1 MKYLNRTLQ
10 DALKTRLEQFPAVA
24 VLGPRQC
31 GKSTLARHVI
41 EHLDAIYLDLEIPS
55 HLNKLND
62 AESFLRA
69 NKDRLICLDEIQRAP
84 ELFPV
89 LRGLCDE
96 KRTPGRFLI
105 LGSASP
111 ELLRQSSESMAGRIA
126 YLDLTPFLISEL
138 KPGDLS
144 RHWLRGGFP
153 DSFLAISDEASLI
166 WRQNFI
172 RTYLERD
179 LRVYGMELSE
189 VTMRRLW
196 TMLAHAN
203 GQTLNA
209 AKLSESIG
217 VSAPTVRRYLDFLE
231 HTYMLRQLH
240 PWFVN
245 VKKRLVKS
253 PKLLFRDT
261 GLLHALLDIKNQN
274 DLFGHP
280 VYGCSWESYVAAQLA
295 GAADGQWTFYYYRT
309 AKGDEIDLILQRGDR
324 RVAVECKASASPQP
338 SAGFYRSLDDLGLEQ
353 GYIASPLDDEQ
364 EYALNKRAT
373 VISPS
378 RLAAR
383 LV

>member
-1 MKYLNRTLQ
+1 MKYLNRALQ
-10 DALKTRLEQFPAVA
+10 DVLKDRLEQFPAVA

-41 EHLDAIYLDLEIPS
+41 ENLDAVYLDLEIPS
-55 HLNKLND
+55 HVNKLSD

-69 NKDRLICLDEIQRAP
+69 NEQRLICLDEIQRVP
-84 ELFPV
+84 ELFEV

-96 KRTPGRFLI
+96 KRMPGRFLI

-111 ELLRQSSESMAGRIA
+111 ELLRQTSETLAGRIA

-138 KPGDLS
+138 NPGDLS

-153 DSFLAISDEASLI
+153 DSFLAVNDQASLI

-179 LRVYGMELSE
+179 LRLYGMELSAS
-189 VTMRRLW
+189 TMHRLW
-196 TMLAHAN
+196 TMLAHMN

-209 AKLSESIG
+209 AKLAESVG
-217 VSAPTVRRYLDFLE
+217 VSAPTIRRYLDFLE
-231 HTYMLRQLH
+231 HTYMLRQLR
-240 PWFVN
+240 PWFPN

-253 PKLLFRDT
+253 PKLSFCDT
-261 GLLHALLDIKNQN
+261 GLLHALLDIEDRNR
-274 DLFGHP
+274 LFGHP
-280 VYGCSWESYVAAQLA
+280 VYGCSWESYVTAQLA
-295 GAADGQWTFYYYRT
+295 GTTGGVWNFYYYRT

-324 RVAVECKASASPQP
+324 LIAVECKASASPQP
-338 SAGFYRSLDDLGLEQ
+338 SAGFYRSLDDLGLKQ
-353 GYIASPLDDEQ
+353 GYIVAPIGDTPEYPLNE
-364 EYALNKRAT
+364 RAI
-373 VISPS
+373 VISPT

-383 LV
+383 LL

>member
-10 DALKTRLEQFPAVA
+10 DALKNRLKQFPAVA

-41 EHLDAIYLDLEIPS
+41 ENLDAVYLDLEIPS
-55 HLNKLND
+55 HLNKLSD

-69 NKDRLICLDEIQRAP
+69 NKDRLVCLDEVQRAP
-84 ELFPV
+84 ELFPI

-96 KRTPGRFLI
+96 QRTPGRFLI

-138 KPGDLS
+138 KSGDLS

-153 DSFLAISDEASLI
+153 DSFLATSDETSLI

-179 LRVYGMELSE
+179 LRLYEMELSE
-189 VTMRRLW
+189 TTMRRLW
-196 TMLAHAN
+196 TMLAHMN

-209 AKLSESIG
+209 AKLAESIG
-217 VSAPTVRRYLDFLE
+217 VSAPTIRRYIDFLE

-261 GLLHALLDIKNQN
+261 GLLHALLDIQDRNS
-274 DLFGHP
+274 LFGHP

-295 GAADGQWTFYYYRT
+295 GAADGQWNFYYYRT
-309 AKGDEIDLILQRGDR
+309 AKGDELDLVLQRGDR
-324 RVAVECKASASPQP
+324 LMAVECKASASPQP

-353 GYIASPLDDEQ
+353 GYIVAPLDDEQ
-364 EYALNKRAT
+364 EYLLNERAT
-373 VISPS
+373 VISPTL
-378 RLAAR
+378 LAAR
-383 LV
+383 LA

>member
-10 DALKTRLEQFPAVA
+10 DALKNRLEQFPAVA

-41 EHLDAIYLDLEIPS
+41 ENLDAVYLDLEIPS

-69 NKDRLICLDEIQRAP
+69 NKDRLVCLDEVQRAP

-138 KPGDLS
+138 KPDDLS
-144 RHWLRGGFP
+144 RHWVRGGFP

-172 RTYLERD
+172 RT
-179 LRVYGMELSE
+179 
-189 VTMRRLW
+189 
-196 TMLAHAN
+196 
-203 GQTLNA
+203 
-209 AKLSESIG
+209 
-217 VSAPTVRRYLDFLE
+217 
-231 HTYMLRQLH
+231 
-240 PWFVN
+240 
-245 VKKRLVKS
+245 
-253 PKLLFRDT
+253 
-261 GLLHALLDIKNQN
+261 
-274 DLFGHP
+274 
-280 VYGCSWESYVAAQLA
+280 
-295 GAADGQWTFYYYRT
+295 
-309 AKGDEIDLILQRGDR
+309 
-324 RVAVECKASASPQP
+324 
-338 SAGFYRSLDDLGLEQ
+338 
-353 GYIASPLDDEQ
+353 
-364 EYALNKRAT
+364 
-373 VISPS
+373 
-378 RLAAR
+378 
-383 LV
+383 

>member
-10 DALKTRLEQFPAVA
+10 DALKNRLKQFPAVA

-41 EHLDAIYLDLEIPS
+41 ENLDAVYLDLEIPS

-69 NKDRLICLDEIQRAP
+69 NKDRLVCLDEVQRAP
-84 ELFPV
+84 ELFPI

-138 KPGDLS
+138 KSGDLS

-153 DSFLAISDEASLI
+153 DSFLATSDEASLI

-179 LRVYGMELSE
+179 LRLYETSLSE
-189 VTMRRLW
+189 TTMRRLW

-209 AKLSESIG
+209 AKLAESIG
-217 VSAPTVRRYLDFLE
+217 VSAPTIRRYIDFLE

-261 GLLHALLDIKNQN
+261 GLLHALLNIQDRNS
-274 DLFGHP
+274 LFGHP

-295 GAADGQWTFYYYRT
+295 GAADGQWNFYYYRT
-309 AKGDEIDLILQRGDR
+309 AKGDELDLVLQRGDR
-324 RVAVECKASASPQP
+324 LMAVECKASASPQP

-353 GYIASPLDDEQ
+353 GYIVAPLDDEQ
-364 EYALNKRAT
+364 EYPLNERAT
-373 VISPS
+373 VISPTL
-378 RLAAR
+378 LAAR
-383 LV
+383 LA

>member
-1 MKYLNRTLQ
+1 MKYLNRSLQ
-10 DALKTRLEQFPAVA
+10 AALKNRLEQFPAVA

-41 EHLDAIYLDLEIPS
+41 ENLDAVYLDLEIPS
-55 HLNKLND
+55 HVNKLSD

-69 NKDRLICLDEIQRAP
+69 NEQRLICLDEIQRVP
-84 ELFPV
+84 ELFAV

-96 KRTPGRFLI
+96 KRVPGRFLI

-111 ELLRQSSESMAGRIA
+111 ELLRQASETMAGRIA

-153 DSFLAISDEASLI
+153 DSFLAASDQASLI

-179 LRVYGMELSE
+179 LRLYGMELSAS
-189 VTMRRLW
+189 TMRRLW
-196 TMLAHAN
+196 TMLAHMN

-209 AKLSESIG
+209 AKLAESVG
-217 VSAPTVRRYLDFLE
+217 VSAPTIRRYLDFLE
-231 HTYMLRQLH
+231 HTYMLRQLR
-240 PWFVN
+240 PWFPN
-245 VKKRLVKS
+245 IKKRLVKS
-253 PKLLFRDT
+253 PKLSFCDT
-261 GLLHALLDIKNQN
+261 GLLHALLDIEDRNQ
-274 DLFGHP
+274 LFGHP
-280 VYGCSWESYVAAQLA
+280 VYGCSWESYVTAQLA
-295 GAADGQWTFYYYRT
+295 GTTGGLWSFYYYRT

-324 RVAVECKASASPQP
+324 LIAVECKASASPQP

-353 GYIASPLDDEQ
+353 GYIVAPIGDAPEYPLNARAVVTSPIL
-364 EYALNKRAT
+364 
-373 VISPS
+373 
-378 RLAAR
+378 LAAR
-383 LV
+383 LA

>member
-1 MKYLNRTLQ
+1 MKYLNRSLQ
-10 DALKTRLEQFPAVA
+10 DALKNRLEQFPAVA

-41 EHLDAIYLDLEIPS
+41 ENLDAVYLDLEIPS
-55 HLNKLND
+55 HVNKLSD

-69 NKDRLICLDEIQRAP
+69 NEQRLICLDEIQRVP
-84 ELFPV
+84 ELFAV

-96 KRTPGRFLI
+96 KRVPGRFLI

-111 ELLRQSSESMAGRIA
+111 ELLRQASETMAGRIA

-153 DSFLAISDEASLI
+153 DSFLAASDQASLI

-179 LRVYGMELSE
+179 LRLYGMELSAS
-189 VTMRRLW
+189 TMRRLW
-196 TMLAHAN
+196 TMLAHMN

-209 AKLSESIG
+209 AKLAESVG
-217 VSAPTVRRYLDFLE
+217 VSAPTIRHYLDFLE
-231 HTYMLRQLH
+231 HTYMLRQLR
-240 PWFVN
+240 PWFPN
-245 VKKRLVKS
+245 IKKRLVKS
-253 PKLLFRDT
+253 PKLSFCDT
-261 GLLHALLDIKNQN
+261 GLLHALLDIENRNQ
-274 DLFGHP
+274 LFGHP
-280 VYGCSWESYVAAQLA
+280 VYGCSWESYVTAQLA
-295 GAADGQWTFYYYRT
+295 GTTGGLWNFYYYRT

-324 RVAVECKASASPQP
+324 LIAVECKASASPQP

-353 GYIASPLDDEQ
+353 GYIVAPIGNAPEYPLNERAIVTSPIL
-364 EYALNKRAT
+364 
-373 VISPS
+373 
-378 RLAAR
+378 LAAR
-383 LV
+383 LA